1 MFLFDLKEKST
12 SFWFLQIVGWL
23 FYWLMVCITLLSV
36 LPADGSVFDLF
47 RYKLVRAVL
56 GLLLS
61 SAMHLIYKRFVKPQ
75 NFNAAVWI
83 SIICSVVF
91 SFIWAYLLIIF
102 YWSINEGFDL
112 SASYA
117 RLPENVLNYSITLLA
132 WSALYFGIKFWREW
146 QREWQRERENALQS
160 AALANK
166 AQLETLRYQLN
177 PHFLFNALNSIRAS
191 VKEDG
196 NRARQMIT
204 QLSYFLRHSLVGV
217 EKKAIPLREELE
229 AARNYLAIEKI
240 RFEENLE
247 VEFETDEKSEE
258 FLVPCFLLNP
268 LVENAV
274 KHGLPVNSEPLKIKI
289 SARLEGASLILEV
302 ANTGKLNELQN
313 LNGTKIGLKNVR
325 ERLEKLFGEK
335 SRFELTQD
343 GEFVVA
349 RIEIS
354 KPARLSE

>member
-1 MFLFDLKEKST
+1 MFLFVVKEKLS
-12 SFWFLQIVGWL
+12 SFWLLQIIGWL
-23 FYWLMVCITLLSV
+23 FYWLMVCITLLSL
-36 LPADGSVFDLF
+36 LPDAGSVLDLF
-47 RYKLVRAVL
+47 KFKFVRAML

-61 SAMHLIYKRFVKPQ
+61 SGMHLIYKRFVKPQ
-75 NFNAAVWI
+75 NFGTAVWL

-102 YWSINEGFDL
+102 YWSINPDFDL
-112 SASYA
+112 SLSHAK
-117 RLPENVLNYSITLLA
+117 LPENVLNYSITLLA

-146 QREWQRERENALQS
+146 RREWQREREKALQS
-160 AALANK
+160 AALVQK
-166 AQLETLRYQLN
+166 AQLAMLRYQLN

-191 VKEDG
+191 VNEDG

-204 QLSYFLRHSLVGV
+204 QLSDFLRHSLVDS
-217 EKKAIPLREELE
+217 EKKEIPLREELE

-240 RFEENLE
+240 RFEEDLEIEFE
-247 VEFETDEKSEE
+247 VEEKAGE

-268 LVENAV
+268 LVENAI
-274 KHGLPVNSEPLKIKI
+274 KHGLPASSEPLKIKI
-289 SARLEGASLILEV
+289 SARLEGESLILKV
-302 ANTGKLNELQN
+302 ANTGKLKNLPD

-335 SRFELTQD
+335 GNFELKQD

-354 KPARLSE
+354 KAAHA